1 MDKLQEQITENGIPY
16 NLHGEYYLP
25 NIVLSSADD
34 QPIGKWRND
43 DQPIGKWGRMHKRYL
58 MEQRP
63 VVYNGLVFADKL
75 QAYLVTIDQQAS
87 ERMERLISKMAA
99 MEGVDE
105 ALKAADQMEWVKR
118 MNSIRNRAEEI
129 VQAELIFV

>member
-1 MDKLQEQITENGIPY
+1 MDKLQEQIIENKIPY
-16 NLHGEYYLP
+16 TLHGEYYLP
-25 NIVLSSADD
+25 NIVLSIAD
-34 QPIGKWRND
+34 G
-43 DQPIGKWGRMHKRYL
+43 QPIGKWGRKHKRYL

-87 ERMERLISKMAA
+87 ERMERLTDEMAA
-99 MEGVDE
+99 MEGVNE
-105 ALKAADQMEWVKR
+105 ALKAADQLEWVRR
-118 MNSIRNRAEEI
+118 MNNIRNRAEEI

>member
-25 NIVLSSADD
+25 NIVLSSV
-34 QPIGKWRND
+34 D
-43 DQPIGKWGRMHKRYL
+43 DQPIGKWGRMHKRFL
-58 MEQRP
+58 MEYRP
-63 VVYNGLVFADKL
+63 IVYNGLVFADKL
-75 QAYLVTIDQQAS
+75 QAYLVTIDQQTS
-87 ERMERLISKMAA
+87 ERMELLISEMAA

-129 VQAELIFV
+129 VHAELIFI

>member
-16 NLHGEYYLP
+16 TLHGEYYLP
-25 NIVLSSADD
+25 NIVLSSAD
-34 QPIGKWRND
+34 N
-43 DQPIGKWGRMHKRYL
+43 QPIGKWGRMYKRYL

-87 ERMERLISKMAA
+87 ERMEQLISKMAA

-105 ALKAADQMEWVKR
+105 ALKATDQMEWVKR
-118 MNSIRNRAEEI
+118 MNSIRNQAEEI
-129 VQAELIFV
+129 IQAELIFV

>member
-16 NLHGEYYLP
+16 TLHGEYYLP
-25 NIVLSSADD
+25 NIVLSSAD
-34 QPIGKWRND
+34 N
-43 DQPIGKWGRMHKRYL
+43 QPIGKWGRMYKRYL
-58 MEQRP
+58 IEQRP

-87 ERMERLISKMAA
+87 ERIEQLISKMAA
-99 MEGVDE
+99 MEGVNE

-129 VQAELIFV
+129 IQAELIFV

>member
-1 MDKLQEQITENGIPY
+1 MDKLQEQINENGIPY
-16 NLHGEYYLP
+16 ILHGEYYLP

-34 QPIGKWRND
+34 QL
-43 DQPIGKWGRMHKRYL
+43 IGKWGRMHKRYL

-87 ERMERLISKMAA
+87 ERMERLINEMAA

-105 ALKAADQMEWVKR
+105 ALKSADQMEWVKR

-129 VQAELIFV
+129 IQAELIFV

>member
-1 MDKLQEQITENGIPY
+1 MDKLPEKITENGIPY

-34 QPIGKWRND
+34 QL
-43 DQPIGKWGRMHKRYL
+43 IGKWGRMHKRYL
-58 MEQRP
+58 MEYRP
-63 VVYNGLVFADKL
+63 IVYNGLVFADKL
-75 QAYLVTIDQQAS
+75 QAYLVAIDQQTS
-87 ERMERLISKMAA
+87 ERMELLISEMAA

-105 ALKAADQMEWVKR
+105 ALKATDQMEWVKR

>member
-1 MDKLQEQITENGIPY
+1 MDKLPEKITENGITY

-25 NIVLSSADD
+25 KIVLSSA
-34 QPIGKWRND
+34 N

-58 MEQRP
+58 MEYRP
-63 VVYNGLVFADKL
+63 IVYNDLVFADKL
-75 QAYLVTIDQQAS
+75 QAYLVAIDQQTS
-87 ERMERLISKMAA
+87 ERMELLISEMAA

-105 ALKAADQMEWVKR
+105 ALKAADQMEWVRR
-118 MNSIRNRAEEI
+118 MNSICNRAEEI

>member
-1 MDKLQEQITENGIPY
+1 
-16 NLHGEYYLP
+16 
-25 NIVLSSADD
+25 
-34 QPIGKWRND
+34 
-43 DQPIGKWGRMHKRYL
+43 
-58 MEQRP
+58 MEQ
-63 VVYNGLVFADKL
+63 
-75 QAYLVTIDQQAS
+75 
-87 ERMERLISKMAA
+87 LISKMAA

>member
-1 MDKLQEQITENGIPY
+1 MDKLPEKITENGIPY

-34 QPIGKWRND
+34 QPIGKW
-43 DQPIGKWGRMHKRYL
+43 GRMHKRYL

-63 VVYNGLVFADKL
+63 VVYNDLVFTDKL
-75 QAYLVTIDQQAS
+75 QAYLVAIDQQAS

>member
-1 MDKLQEQITENGIPY
+1 MDKLPEKITENGIPY

-25 NIVLSSADD
+25 NIVLSSTND
-34 QPIGKWRND
+34 QF
-43 DQPIGKWGRMHKRYL
+43 IGKWGRMHKRYL
-58 MEQRP
+58 MEYRP
-63 VVYNGLVFADKL
+63 IVYNGLVFADKL
-75 QAYLVTIDQQAS
+75 QAYLVAIDQQTS
-87 ERMERLISKMAA
+87 ERMELLISEMAA

>member
-16 NLHGEYYLP
+16 TLHGEYYLP
-25 NIVLSSADD
+25 NIVLSSAD
-34 QPIGKWRND
+34 N
-43 DQPIGKWGRMHKRYL
+43 QPIGKWGRMYKGYL
-58 MEQRP
+58 IEQRP

-87 ERMERLISKMAA
+87 ERMEQLISKMAA

-129 VQAELIFV
+129 IQAELIFV

>member
-1 MDKLQEQITENGIPY
+1 MKEDAMDKLQEQIIENKIPY
-16 NLHGEYYLP
+16 TLHGEYYLP
-25 NIVLSSADD
+25 NIVLSIADG
-34 QPIGKWRND
+34 QL
-43 DQPIGKWGRMHKRYL
+43 GKWGRKHKRYL

>member
-1 MDKLQEQITENGIPY
+1 MDKLPEKITENGIPY

-25 NIVLSSADD
+25 NSVLSSAD
-34 QPIGKWRND
+34 N
-43 DQPIGKWGRMHKRYL
+43 QPIGKWGRMYKRYL
-58 MEQRP
+58 IEYRP
-63 VVYNGLVFADKL
+63 IVYNGLVFADKL

-87 ERMERLISKMAA
+87 ERMKRLICKMVA

-105 ALKAADQMEWVKR
+105 ALKAADQMEWVRR
-118 MNSIRNRAEEI
+118 MNSICNRAEEI

>member
-1 MDKLQEQITENGIPY
+1 MDKLQEQINENGIPY
-16 NLHGEYYLP
+16 ILHGEYYLP

-34 QPIGKWRND
+34 QL
-43 DQPIGKWGRMHKRYL
+43 IGKWGRMHKRYL
-58 MEQRP
+58 MEYRP
-63 VVYNGLVFADKL
+63 IVYNGLVFADKL

-87 ERMERLISKMAA
+87 ERMEQLISKMAA

-129 VQAELIFV
+129 IQVELIFV

>member
-1 MDKLQEQITENGIPY
+1 MDKLPEKITENGIPY

-25 NIVLSSADD
+25 TIVLSSADD
-34 QPIGKWRND
+34 QPV
-43 DQPIGKWGRMHKRYL
+43 GKWGRKHKRYL

-87 ERMERLISKMAA
+87 ERMEQLISKMAA

>member
-1 MDKLQEQITENGIPY
+1 MDKLQEQINENGIPY
-16 NLHGEYYLP
+16 TLHGEYYLP
-25 NIVLSSADD
+25 NIVLSSAD
-34 QPIGKWRND
+34 N
-43 DQPIGKWGRMHKRYL
+43 QPIGKWGRMYKRYL

-87 ERMERLISKMAA
+87 ERMEQLISKMAA

-105 ALKAADQMEWVKR
+105 ALKATDQMEWVKR
-118 MNSIRNRAEEI
+118 MNSIRNQAEEI
-129 VQAELIFV
+129 IQAELIFV

>member
-1 MDKLQEQITENGIPY
+1 MDKLPEKITENGIPY

-34 QPIGKWRND
+34 QL
-43 DQPIGKWGRMHKRYL
+43 IGKWGRMHKRYL
-58 MEQRP
+58 MEYRP
-63 VVYNGLVFADKL
+63 IVYNDLVFADKL
-75 QAYLVTIDQQAS
+75 QAYLVAIDQQTS
-87 ERMERLISKMAA
+87 ERMELLISEMAA

-105 ALKAADQMEWVKR
+105 ALKATDQMEWVKR
-118 MNSIRNRAEEI
+118 MNSVRNRAEEI

>member
-1 MDKLQEQITENGIPY
+1 MDKLQEQINENGIPY
-16 NLHGEYYLP
+16 ILHGEYYLP

-34 QPIGKWRND
+34 QL
-43 DQPIGKWGRMHKRYL
+43 IGKWGRMHKRYL
-58 MEQRP
+58 MEYRP
-63 VVYNGLVFADKL
+63 IVYNGLVFADKL
-75 QAYLVTIDQQAS
+75 QAYLVAIDQQTS
-87 ERMERLISKMAA
+87 ERMELLISEMAA

>member
-34 QPIGKWRND
+34 QS
-43 DQPIGKWGRMHKRYL
+43 IGKWGWMHKKYL
-58 MEQRP
+58 MEYRP
-63 VVYNGLVFADKL
+63 VLYNHLVFTDQL
-75 QAYLVTIDQQAS
+75 HAYLVTVDEQAQS
-87 ERMERLISKMAA
+87 RLERIITGMAA
-99 MEGVDE
+99 AEGVNE
-105 ALKAADQMEWVKR
+105 ALKAADQMEWVGR

-129 VQAELIFV
+129 IRDELIFT

>member
-25 NIVLSSADD
+25 NIVLSSAD
-34 QPIGKWRND
+34 N
-43 DQPIGKWGRMHKRYL
+43 QPIGKWGRMYKRYL

-87 ERMERLISKMAA
+87 ERMEQLISKMAA

-105 ALKAADQMEWVKR
+105 ALKATDQMEWVKR

>member
-16 NLHGEYYLP
+16 TLHGEYYLP
-25 NIVLSSADD
+25 NIVLSSAD
-34 QPIGKWRND
+34 N
-43 DQPIGKWGRMHKRYL
+43 QPIGKWGRMYKRYL

-87 ERMERLISKMAA
+87 ERIEQLISKMAA
-99 MEGVDE
+99 MEGVNE

-129 VQAELIFV
+129 IQAELIFV